1 MTEPADG
8 ARGAMSEPA
17 DGARG
22 AMSEPADGARGAMM
36 EPADGARGA
45 MKDPAMTEPEAPL
58 GSLQCRRG
66 EHLHAAAQYGASL
79 LTLGSHRCRRGAC
92 SQRRPVR
99 RAFSAVLWK
108 SRVL

>member
-1 MTEPADG
+1 MTARPCCGACGLRRGDEMTQRPDRGCFPRPDG
-8 ARGAMSEPA
+8 G
-17 DGARG
+17 DGSVVSTCMQPPRRLVFAL
-22 AMSEPADGARGAMM
+22 P
-36 EPADGARGA
+36 
-45 MKDPAMTEPEAPL
+45 PL
-58 GSLQCRRG
+58 GSLLCRRG

-79 LTLGSHRCRRGAC
+79 PPLGSHRCRRGAC